1 MMGCVMSE
9 SIKLLLIQITASIAV
24 LLVNAVIAYSFYQL
38 VVMTNLTDMMN
49 LNFKITDFFFLL
61 FSLYLMRINI
71 AIPFHNYKAT
81 TLEEF
86 QAEMH
91 SELSGITDHIITSA
105 IFTTLLIFAMNYI
118 RL

>member
-1 MMGCVMSE
+1 
-9 SIKLLLIQITASIAV
+9 
-24 LLVNAVIAYSFYQL
+24 
-38 VVMTNLTDMMN
+38 
-49 LNFKITDFFFLL
+49 
-61 FSLYLMRINI
+61 MRINI
-71 AIPFHNYKAT
+71 GIPFHNYKAT

-91 SELSGITDHIITSA
+91 NELSGITDHIITSA